1 MPILNKSSE
10 ELSLE
15 EKYKLVAAT
24 IRAYPL
30 QLKQAWE
37 EIDTLYIP
45 DAYKNVDNVVVSGM
59 GGSALGARIIDS
71 YIVDKIRLPIE
82 IYTEYHLPNYVSNNT
97 LVISYSYSGN
107 TEETIN
113 ATFEAIKRKAK
124 VFCITTGGKL
134 AELSQKEKIPA
145 YVFNPINNPSKE
157 PRMSLGYS
165 IGSYFSLF
173 HKLGFISIDRETI
186 DEAINS
192 MYEFLTEFTE
202 NIENDKNL
210 PYKYATLFKNYIPV
224 IIASEHLYGIAHAI
238 KNQIN
243 ENAKTFAVL
252 FDIPELNHHLL
263 EGLKNPIKIKKDLKF
278 LFFNSNFYSEKI
290 QKRYRITSEVVQKNG
305 YDYLIYNPRS
315 ETKLKQLF
323 EVFILGSF
331 VSYYLAK
338 FYNEDPLKIPWV
350 DFFKD
355 KLAKK

>member
-173 HKLGFISIDRETI
+173 HKLGFISIDREDI

-192 MYEFLTEFTE
+192 MYEFLTEFHE
-202 NIENDKNL
+202 NIDTDKNL
-210 PYKYATLFKNYIPV
+210 SYKLAASLKNYVPV

-238 KNQIN
+238 KNQFN
-243 ENAKTFAVL
+243 ENSKTFSTL

-263 EGLKNPIKIKKDLKF
+263 EGLKNPAKIKGGLKF
-278 LFFNSNFYSEKI
+278 LFFNSSLYSEKV
-290 QKRYRITSEVVQKNG
+290 QKRYKITSEVVNKNG
-305 YDYLIYNPRS
+305 YDYLLYSPRS
-315 ETKLKQLF
+315 DTRLKGLF

-331 VSYYLAK
+331 ISYYLAK
-338 FYNEDPLKIPWV
+338 LYNEDPLEIPWV
-350 DFFKD
+350 DYFKER
-355 KLAKK
+355 LSR

>member
-1 MPILNKSSE
+1 MAINPQEN
-10 ELSLE
+10 
-15 EKYKLVAAT
+15 KYKLIADT

-37 EIDTLYIP
+37 EIETQVLP
-45 DAYKNVDNVVVSGM
+45 ESFKSVNNVVVSGM

-82 IYTEYHLPNYVSNNT
+82 IFTEYHLPNYVSSNS
-97 LVISYSYSGN
+97 LVIAYSYSGN

-113 ATFEAIKRKAK
+113 AAYEALKRNAK
-124 VFCITTGGKL
+124 IFCITTGGRLGKL
-134 AELSQKEKIPA
+134 AQQEKIPA
-145 YVFNPINNPSKE
+145 YIFNPINNPSGE

-278 LFFNSNFYSEKI
+278 LFFNFYFYSEKI
-290 QKRYRITSEVVQKNG
+290 QKRYRITSEVV
-305 YDYLIYNPRS
+305 
-315 ETKLKQLF
+315 
-323 EVFILGSF
+323 ILGSF

-338 FYNEDPLKIPWV
+338 FYNEDPLK
-350 DFFKD
+350 
-355 KLAKK
+355 